1 MAYSLDSASAAVQA
15 LNSGQIVTDSFTVQS
30 LDGTAQVLTIS
41 VTDADERVLTGTA
54 GNDTLTGTAISE
66 ALFGLAERDS
76 LAGNSGGDT
85 LDGGSGADSLYGG
98 DGGDRTGSICRR
110 WLPFW
115 AGATMHLPLSGR
127 QVSPGRVSCAM
138 TRQRVRSR
146 AIRMAIISL
155 ISLWI

>member
-110 WLPFW
+110 WLPF
-115 AGATMHLPLSGR
+115 
-127 QVSPGRVSCAM
+127 
-138 TRQRVRSR
+138 
-146 AIRMAIISL
+146 
-155 ISLWI
+155 